1 MDPKVSE
8 ARRLALL
15 KIKKN
20 MRDISYRNRNE
31 TADSEISHQREAS
44 PVIVSSAPVSM
55 QDAAAYYCV
64 RPKLMKRKLCGQDIK
79 DDSKIYKFHCK
90 GDMMNRWHD
99 YTVEELASNKEACGC
114 FGDER
119 DYHWETI
126 LISELEL
133 VERPEAVVSNKLHC
147 HPGHGAC
154 VLEIEHIKSFTVT
167 TGFEMSTSLDF
178 SKVVPASVTL
188 TKKTDWAR
196 TTGTSLKYQCQA
208 QEGYSTWI
216 SIKPQY
222 YKAKTLQPTGLYTRR
237 NGETGIPVCD
247 VADVYLPR
255 INSHGSIAG
264 DVHCHAEKL
273 NL

>member
-1 MDPKVSE
+1 MNHCGVGPCNIFHCNCDDGCRPWHPPVT
-8 ARRLALL
+8 
-15 KIKKN
+15 IK
-20 MRDISYRNRNE
+20 
-31 TADSEISHQREAS
+31 
-44 PVIVSSAPVSM
+44 
-55 QDAAAYYCV
+55 
-64 RPKLMKRKLCGQDIK
+64 DIK

>member
-1 MDPKVSE
+1 MQQHTTALAGVLFAAVITLLQP
-8 ARRLALL
+8 AALL
-15 KIKKN
+15 AACCWPIYST
-20 MRDISYRNRNE
+20 RGQTFCSDGAPS
-31 TADSEISHQREAS
+31 ADG
-44 PVIVSSAPVSM
+44 
-55 QDAAAYYCV
+55 
-64 RPKLMKRKLCGQDIK
+64 LMNHCGVGPCNI
-79 DDSKIYKFHCK
+79 FHCNCDD
-90 GDMMNRWHD
+90 GCRPWHPP
-99 YTVEELASNKEACGC
+99 V
-114 FGDER
+114 
-119 DYHWETI
+119 TI
-126 LISELEL
+126 KL